1 MTGIFAFYKN
11 NFKFFQ
17 KNSFTSQKFYYLCSQ
32 IATMLH
38 QKTNIMTNQEI
49 TILKE
54 VQLLNYNVNGKK
66 VWETALMNGEKWLT
80 QHPIERAIKFCEIYG
95 INYLDIRLF

>member
-32 IATMLH
+32 IATML
-38 QKTNIMTNQEI
+38 QTKTNNYEKFRII
-49 TILKE
+49 TRI
-54 VQLLNYNVNGKK
+54 
-66 VWETALMNGEKWLT
+66 
-80 QHPIERAIKFCEIYG
+80 
-95 INYLDIRLF
+95 IREC